1 MAAKQKTTARRSVR
15 VIEDSRRYVVRVGED
30 ARFFVRF
37 DGSDGVPRVT
47 QAPSAAWHGSYAE
60 ADEICVRIREKDAR
74 YIAAVADI
82 YGRTIDYQALETERE
97 AQRAREARFWGE

>member
-1 MAAKQKTTARRSVR
+1 MGSKQKPTARPVR

-37 DGSDGVPRVT
+37 DNGVPCVT

-60 ADEICVRIREKDAR
+60 ADEICVKIREKDPR

-82 YGRTIDYQALETERE
+82 YGRTIDYKALEAERE
-97 AQRAREARFWGE
+97 TQRAREAKFWVE

>member
-1 MAAKQKTTARRSVR
+1 MAAEQKLSVRRPVR
-15 VIEDSRRYVVRVGED
+15 VIEDSVRYVVRVGAD

-37 DGSDGVPRVT
+37 DNGVPCVT

-60 ADEICVRIREKDAR
+60 ADAICVKIREKDPR

-82 YGRTIDYQALETERE
+82 YGRTIDYARLEKERE

>member
-1 MAAKQKTTARRSVR
+1 MAAKQKPTARPVR
-15 VIEDSRRYVVRVGED
+15 VIKDSSRYVVRVGED
-30 ARFFVRF
+30 ARFFVKF

-47 QAPSAAWHGSYAE
+47 QAPSAAWHGSYEE
-60 ADEICVRIREKDAR
+60 ADAICVKIREKDER

-82 YGRTIDYQALETERE
+82 YGRTIDYARLETERE

>member
-1 MAAKQKTTARRSVR
+1 MATKRKPSARRPVR
-15 VIEDSRRYVVRVGED
+15 VIEDNVRYIVRVGED

-37 DGSDGVPRVT
+37 DSGLPCVT

-60 ADEICVRIREKDAR
+60 ADAICVQIREKDGR

-82 YGRTIDYQALETERE
+82 YGRTIDYRALETERQT
-97 AQRAREARFWGE
+97 QRAREAQFWGE

>member
-1 MAAKQKTTARRSVR
+1 
-15 VIEDSRRYVVRVGED
+15 VGAD

-37 DGSDGVPRVT
+37 DNGVPCVT

-60 ADEICVRIREKDAR
+60 ADEICVRIREKDMR

-82 YGRTIDYQALETERE
+82 FGRTIDYRALETERE
-97 AQRAREARFWGE
+97 AQRAREAQFWGD